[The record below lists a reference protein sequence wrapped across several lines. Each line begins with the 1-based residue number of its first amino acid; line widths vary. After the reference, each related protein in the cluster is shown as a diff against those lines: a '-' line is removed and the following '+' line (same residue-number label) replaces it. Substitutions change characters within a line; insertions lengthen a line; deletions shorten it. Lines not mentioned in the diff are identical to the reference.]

1 LEEKMETKIIKVKAV
16 SVREREELEP
26 LLIANPDIIEE
37 GLKVVTHQHPTD
49 SGPLDILAVDSEGT
63 LVVVELKNEAAESHL
78 DQGLRYY
85 DWCRQNISWIAS
97 AYIGKAKID
106 PDATPRLVLIAPAF
120 TDTVRRIAKYIDVE
134 LDLIEYHAFENEKGE
149 RGLICTKIDFGQAPE
164 PPDIPSIEKKMEYF
178 QSDKVKDLF
187 KSVLDELAAKQVE
200 SKPIQGLWISFWYRG
215 KRFMYMAPKRNFFVA
230 QVLAP
235 DGNWHR
241 TIRISTPKEWDA
253 AFQKH
258 VAKYMQYLDA
268 NQ

>member
-1 LEEKMETKIIKVKAV
+1 METKMIKVKAV

-235 DGNWHR
+235 DGNWHG

-253 AFQKH
+253 AFQNH